1 MASESASAPL
11 DPATARAALDDVSA
25 ARTRVADRITSPW
38 WYHPGIGLS
47 LAFAFASP
55 SIDWDLIPYGV
66 ILGVGLIPM
75 FLAFLL
81 KRSTGVG
88 VDHYMATG
96 GTRRLSMRYSLLL
109 AGLIVTGGVLQW
121 AVGLRWAM
129 AACGVAAFL
138 LTAFTG
144 HRIEQALH
152 RDVRDS
158 A

>member
-1 MASESASAPL
+1 MASESGSTRL
-11 DPATARAALDDVSA
+11 DPATARAALDGVSG
-25 ARTRVADRITSPW
+25 ARARIADRIKSPW

-75 FLAFLL
+75 LLAFLL

-88 VDHYMATG
+88 VDHYMATE
-96 GTRRLSMRYSLLL
+96 GTRHLAMKYSLLL
-109 AGLIVTGGVLQW
+109 TGLIVTGAVLQW

-129 AACGVAAFL
+129 AGCGLAAFL
-138 LTAFTG
+138 LTTFTG

-152 RDVRDS
+152 RDVREGT
-158 A
+158 